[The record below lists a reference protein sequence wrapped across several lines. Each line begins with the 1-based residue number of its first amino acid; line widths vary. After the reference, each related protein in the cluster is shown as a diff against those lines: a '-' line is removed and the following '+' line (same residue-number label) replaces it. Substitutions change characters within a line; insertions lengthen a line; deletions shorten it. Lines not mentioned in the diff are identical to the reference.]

1 MSTIEAVKNTSNSED
16 ILSTTMPNFQIKKG
30 SSDLL
35 ARLTKFDGFYNKK
48 FNLTT
53 YSKMRE
59 ESRSRSKSPER
70 IYLPTKLKGNGNPNG
85 IIPRIEF
92 IREKVKSAHF
102 PDYFSECPKKK
113 KLEFRRN
120 SRLYLQI

>member
-16 ILSTTMPNFQIKKG
+16 ILSTTMP
-30 SSDLL
+30 SDLL

-48 FNLTT
+48 FNLTS

-70 IYLPTKLKGNGNPNG
+70 IYLPTKLKGNGIPND

-92 IREKVKSAHF
+92 IKEKVKSAHF
-102 PDYFSECPKKK
+102 QDYFSECPKKK
-113 KLEFRRN
+113 TR
-120 SRLYLQI
+120 I